1 MTHPERTSEIPHTHD
16 GWSEQDKA
24 ADAKPMHIETA
35 RRTAKELG
43 IPMPLPT
50 IKPLIVAAGII
61 IMFSGLLFI
70 HLQNKM
76 MAFTLMFGGAAILV
90 GFLYAWLLSPLE
102 EAHH

>member
-1 MTHPERTSEIPHTHD
+1 VHV
-16 GWSEQDKA
+16 
-24 ADAKPMHIETA
+24 ETE

-50 IKPLIVAAGII
+50 IKPLIVAAGSV

-70 HLQNKM
+70 HRESKTVAL
-76 MAFTLMFGGAAILV
+76 TLIFGGAVILV

-102 EAHH
+102 EGH